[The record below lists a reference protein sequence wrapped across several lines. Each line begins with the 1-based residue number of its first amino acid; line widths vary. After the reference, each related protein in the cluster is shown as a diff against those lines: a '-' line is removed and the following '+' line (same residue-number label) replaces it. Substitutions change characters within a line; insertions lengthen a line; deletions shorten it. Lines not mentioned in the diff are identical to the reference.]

1 MLKHKQTRDRSRK
14 QIVLLII
21 VRRLLRILRL
31 LMELLRGR
39 LRVRRLLR
47 VRLRL
52 TGRRASIVTILLRTT
67 RIATVLR
74 GTSTTTVTLLRQQNS
89 ANSFVDWFQGRQVG
103 GRNLDWV
110 ASHGQHNNV
119 LPGVEF
125 VLVLDHLRPLPIILD
140 TGSLQRKLFHFN
152 RHGATGLCLNH
163 SNIILGLSS
172 WEEREREERKKKVSQ
187 NKMKSELSHKFPN
200 GRYSPWIGT
209 CSSSTAAQ

>member
-1 MLKHKQTRDRSRK
+1 MQSTLFQTFVVSKSRYVDYLLIFDVRSAETQTGKRLVEK
-14 QIVLLII
+14 PKNRLII

-39 LRVRRLLR
+39 LRVRLRLLR
-47 VRLRL
+47 VRLLLL

-74 GTSTTTVTLLRQQNS
+74 RASTTPVALLRQHNS
-89 ANSFVDWFQGRQVG
+89 ADTFVDWFQGRQIG

-119 LPGVEF
+119 LPGVEL
-125 VLVLDHLRPLPIILD
+125 VLVLDHLRSLPIILD

-152 RHGATGLCLNH
+152 RHGATGLRLNH
-163 SNIILGLSS
+163 CDIILGLSLRK
-172 WEEREREERKKKVSQ
+172 EEK
-187 NKMKSELSHKFPN
+187 N
-200 GRYSPWIGT
+200 G
-209 CSSSTAAQ
+209 